1 MLMNREQ
8 IKEVLPH
15 REPFLL
21 VDEVEEMEESGFRA
35 GQAQIIIKMYK
46 NGFTPEQIAAATD
59 KTLEDVK
66 TILSSKDEQ

>member
-21 VDEVEEMEESGFRA
+21 VDEVEEMEVGKSIVA
-35 GQAQIIIKMYK
+35 K
-46 NGFTPEQIAAATD
+46 NM
-59 KTLEDVK
+59 
-66 TILSSKDEQ
+66 